1 MVKPRSSEASKWK
14 VNEGRNKKPTFK
26 PMFDYL
32 LNKYTKA
39 GPKDQAMK
47 QPRSLIRQERREQP
61 KQAKPKAK
69 GKGITEE
76 WYDMRI
82 SQPSQFAH
90 PFGHL
95 GASSSLG
102 FLVNQMQY
110 RPPQM
115 MPTYLIWDPYHQI
128 WVNYPPMMLMT
139 PWDWGA
145 PHQPVFERLEFP
157 MSDRVDS
164 SSGQQS
170 MEPIIEENP
179 ILKSQP
185 IGTSQVKLG
194 GEFNGLVIIDD

>member
-1 MVKPRSSEASKWK
+1 
-14 VNEGRNKKPTFK
+14 
-26 PMFDYL
+26 
-32 LNKYTKA
+32 
-39 GPKDQAMK
+39 
-47 QPRSLIRQERREQP
+47 
-61 KQAKPKAK
+61 
-69 GKGITEE
+69 
-76 WYDMRI
+76 
-82 SQPSQFAH
+82 
-90 PFGHL
+90 
-95 GASSSLG
+95 
-102 FLVNQMQY
+102 
-110 RPPQM
+110 M

-128 WVNYPPMMLMT
+128 WVNYLPMMLMT

-170 MEPIIEENP
+170 MEPIIEDNP